1 MHIFQENTASFHK
14 SLHSLNDLCQRL
26 WVHITSPVKNLPAL
40 PQIQNAYFLTY
51 SLGANAVNIE
61 TEQNNTAVFFH
72 NQQGNRAKGATA
84 LLQDRYT
91 VVTMASV
98 SCSEATGIHPVR
110 ASAAHRFQIFS
121 VPSEMLFC
129 IPYASYCL
137 HPLLTFMSQQGV
149 FSQRSATFPPPLFLD
164 P

>member
-129 IPYASYCL
+129 KLLFASTSDLYV
-137 HPLLTFMSQQGV
+137 PT
-149 FSQRSATFPPPLFLD
+149 RSFLPEICHLSPPPYFWTLD
-164 P
+164 L